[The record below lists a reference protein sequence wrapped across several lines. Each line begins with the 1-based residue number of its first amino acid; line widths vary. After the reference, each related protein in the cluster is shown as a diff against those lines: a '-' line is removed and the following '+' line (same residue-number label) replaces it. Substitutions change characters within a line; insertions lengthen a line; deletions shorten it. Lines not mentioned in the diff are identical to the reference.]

1 MLFRGIRK
9 EHLAN
14 WAKAQMQAER
24 DVGWWVDVVG
34 VDPVR
39 AGDVT
44 LPRVPEWG
52 GTEVFI

>member
-24 DVGWWVDVVG
+24 DVGWWMDVVG